1 MNMML
6 GGLIGIFITVI
17 YMALFVGFILG
28 WNAYLAL
35 RIYIRKNSDTGN
47 KTDE

>member
-1 MNMML
+1 MML

-17 YMALFVGFILG
+17 YMALFVGFIILG